1 MAKDRAR
8 ELATVRSADPK
19 ENQPLVNLST
29 IEKNIIDEARASIT
43 TDHMEGSSYES
54 SFIDDEEHYEHVS
67 SSESPEPG
75 PPRKRAHTTTKT
87 STRVPRPGPLPTH
100 LRSPYQPYSERPP
113 TSTAQKKLQA
123 SLAGCLDRSVCST
136 WEKRSALFDT
146 LNNHPATRRPYGGK
160 QQEKKKK

>member
-8 ELATVRSADPK
+8 ELASVRSADPK
-19 ENQPLVNLST
+19 ENQPLVYIYSVK
-29 IEKNIIDEARASIT
+29 ENIIHEARASIT

-54 SFIDDEEHYEHVS
+54 SFIDDEEHYEEVS
-67 SSESPEPG
+67 SSESPDL
-75 PPRKRAHTTTKT
+75 PPRKRAHTREP
-87 STRVPRPGPLPTH
+87 TRPGVPRPGPLPAH

-146 LNNHPATRRPYGGK
+146 LNNHPATRRPPK
-160 QQEKKKK
+160 QNRQEGKKK